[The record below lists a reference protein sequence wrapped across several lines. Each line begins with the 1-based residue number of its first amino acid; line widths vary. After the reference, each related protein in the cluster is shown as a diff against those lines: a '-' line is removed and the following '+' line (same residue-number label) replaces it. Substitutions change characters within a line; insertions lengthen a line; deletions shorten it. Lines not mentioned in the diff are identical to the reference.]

1 VTVAD
6 VFARCASEKRAAL
19 IPYLMAGDPSL
30 EMTKALLYA
39 ASDGGA
45 DIIELGIPYS
55 DPLADGPTIQ
65 AAAQRALHAATTFD
79 NVLEMV
85 ANLDRARAACPI
97 LAFTYY
103 NPLFVRGIERTAVC
117 LAKAGFAGAIV
128 PDLPPEES
136 QDARAAFDRHGIGL
150 TFLVAP
156 TTPLDR
162 VRSIA
167 AQSSD
172 FVYVVSRMGVTG
184 ARRKLGENVK
194 KVVEV
199 FRSVVDKPL
208 AVGFGVSTPDHA
220 LAIAEY
226 ADGVIVGSAL
236 IDRVAASP
244 GAESIAVRDYC
255 ASLAAAVRRRVTAR

>member
-19 IPYLMAGDPSL
+19 IAYLMAGDPSL

-65 AAAQRALHAATTFD
+65 SAAQRALLAGTTFD
-79 NVLEMV
+79 NVLDMV
-85 ANLDRARAACPI
+85 ASLDRARVAAPI

-103 NPLFVRGIERTAVC
+103 NPLVVRGLESTAAS

-136 QDARAAFDRHGIGL
+136 QAARAAFDRHGIGL

-167 AQSSD
+167 ALSSD

-184 ARRKLGENVK
+184 ATETVVSDVAKLVARLRPYVK
-194 KVVEV
+194 
-199 FRSVVDKPL
+199 KPL
-208 AVGFGVSTPDHA
+208 AVGFGISTPDA
-220 LAIAEY
+220 AAAIGAI
-226 ADGVIVGSAL
+226 ADGVVVGSSL
-236 IDRVAASP
+236 IDRLVASP
-244 GAESIAVRDYC
+244 GNES
-255 ASLAAAVRRRVTAR
+255 AAVREYCEMLSAALRA